1 MSPKIAASQRKTK
14 KQSQEDLNQ
23 TAQAAQ
29 PTQSVQPAQP
39 ASAATQ
45 SVPPQPI
52 QSMEELNQ
60 EYLQRLQQQAFFTD
74 QASAPEQE
82 SSAYEPMSDYYE
94 SYDPYGQYE
103 AMPPEAMP
111 PEAMPPEAM
120 DDYDYDYGM
129 ESGSR
134 GNEYEPESEQDTAGR
149 FGLYRDD
156 EEAIAE
162 AAASYAAHCQS
173 GQFSQVISRT
183 GAGAVT
189 EAIAQV
195 EPSVVSESNTQSNL
209 GVKCDMTPQG
219 RDAVRLQLA
228 LQTYPRHEIYADPYF
243 AQPVV
248 AWAQQASQSAQQDFL
263 YDSERWH
270 TDSVLNCALNC
281 PSLVSRISVASV
293 DYLQQHFPLGNDEDQ
308 EQFNVLMLVLFTKM
322 EDGDICV
329 NLSSLDSVY
338 SVIARWNDAAQRPLV
353 VLNPDEDDAAVES
366 PEQLERFVM
375 MVKRYAPLSVVQ
387 MHELLGKSLAVGTTE
402 DQHSPLV
409 FDLQRLYLR
418 RYYNY
423 EKGIADYIGQA
434 TAPELSAEQE
444 DFLKQAIEILFPSEA
459 EPGSSPLD
467 VNWQKMVALMA
478 TTSNF
483 NVVSGG
489 PGTGKTTTVLRILL
503 LLLCLDPQNRLIQ
516 LCAPTGKAAARM
528 GESILK
534 QLKDERTAEKIEALA
549 KLSHLSAEE
558 IKSFIPQTAV
568 TVQRLIKVRPN
579 HATPIFNAE
588 HKLLCDVLV
597 VDEVS
602 MLDLALFYRLL
613 QAIEPRCKLILL
625 GDKDQL
631 ASVEAGAV
639 LAELCSRLNLA
650 AEQRLQ
656 ERTLD
661 FLSRMSGYSPKQ
673 LLDGKIADHVTLLQF
688 SYRSKDVPQIGQLAA
703 LVNNAPRAQDSG
715 SNLELPRN
723 QQQGEIYSYLQLKE
737 RAEDA
742 LSFIG
747 MGEIADDDP
756 CKQQL
761 ERIKELFAQDEQ
773 QTLESIG
780 LLEPVLV
787 PESAAKPTK
796 KRGKGKTAAAAAA
809 ADTAEV
815 AYPEFKPA
823 ISYVQLRQA
832 PASAGADNSE
842 QKAQIESF
850 RKQLAQQAIARGVKE
865 NYSQFLE
872 LLEKQNF
879 VVSADQIEREEL
891 FKLMDRFRILCS
903 NHHGALGDKA
913 LNEAICEEVKRT
925 YLQGYGYFGPND
937 FFPGQ
942 IIIITK
948 NDPVLGLV
956 NGYVGFCAYEEK
968 AVGSNTQSD
977 QSDQSAQLG
986 TGPSATESESGSVG
1000 NTERVLRVF
1009 IPTGVEEKNG
1019 KSVTKVN
1026 VISTLLLT
1034 NYDTGYA
1041 MSIHKSQGSEYD
1053 KVTMVLAD
1061 RVNRVLTKELVYTGI
1076 TRAKKCVQVVS
1087 SDNALL
1093 YAIGHSVDRE
1103 SGLAERLLQG
1113 AQDPVVMPQA
1123 QPEVKAQKQE
1133 PAPSNSEPAEPQEQP
1148 KPKAKTTRATKAKT
1162 GTTAT
1167 KAGTAASKTKAA
1179 ATAKPKSTAK
1189 AKTTDIAVTTK
1200 AKVKSTTKAKTS
1212 RKASAATPEE

>member
-23 TAQAAQ
+23 TAQ
-29 PTQSVQPAQP
+29 PVQPAP
-39 ASAATQ
+39 AATQ

-74 QASAPEQE
+74 QASTPVQE

-103 AMPPEAMP
+103 AMPPEAM
-111 PEAMPPEAM
+111 
-120 DDYDYDYGM
+120 DDYDYGM
-129 ESGSR
+129 ESGPS
-134 GNEYEPESEQDTAGR
+134 GDEHGPVSAHSAANS

-183 GAGAVT
+183 GTGAVT

-209 GVKCDMTPQG
+209 GVKCDMTPQE

-387 MHELLGKSLAVGTTE
+387 MHDLLGKSLAVGTTE

-444 DFLKQAIEILFPSEA
+444 DFLKQAIEILFPSVA
-459 EPGSSPLD
+459 EQGSSPLD
-467 VNWQKMVALMA
+467 VNWQKMAALMA

-503 LLLCLDPQNRLIQ
+503 LLLCLDPQNRLIH

-688 SYRSKDVPQIGQLAA
+688 SYRSKDVPEIGQLAA

-723 QQQGEIYSYLQLKE
+723 QQQGEIYSYLQHKE
-737 RAEDA
+737 QAEDT
-742 LSFIG
+742 LSQIG

-787 PESAAKPTK
+787 PESATKPTK
-796 KRGKGKTAAAAAA
+796 KRGKGKAAAEAAATAAAKA
-809 ADTAEV
+809 AEV

-823 ISYVQLRQA
+823 IAYVQLRQA
-832 PASAGADNSE
+832 PASVDADNSE

-879 VVSADQIEREEL
+879 VVSADPDEREKL
-891 FKLMDRFRILCS
+891 FQSMDRFRILCS

-968 AVGSNTQSD
+968 TVGSNIQSD
-977 QSDQSAQLG
+977 QLG
-986 TGPSATESESGSVG
+986 TDPSATESESGSVG

>member
-602 MLDLALFYRLL
+602 ILDLALFYRLL

-688 SYRSKDVPQIGQLAA
+688 SYRSKDVPEIGQLAA

-723 QQQGEIYSYLQLKE
+723 QQQGEIYSYLQHKE
-737 RAEDA
+737 QAEDT
-742 LSFIG
+742 LSQIG

-787 PESAAKPTK
+787 PESATKPTK
-796 KRGKGKTAAAAAA
+796 KRGKGKAAAEAAATAAAKA
-809 ADTAEV
+809 AEV

-823 ISYVQLRQA
+823 IAYVQLRQA
-832 PASAGADNSE
+832 PASVDADNSE

-879 VVSADQIEREEL
+879 VVSADPDEREKL
-891 FKLMDRFRILCS
+891 FQSMDRFRILCS

-968 AVGSNTQSD
+968 TVGSNIQSD
-977 QSDQSAQLG
+977 QLG
-986 TGPSATESESGSVG
+986 TDPSATESESGSVG

-1167 KAGTAASKTKAA
+1167 KAGIAASKTKAA

>member
-872 LLEKQNF
+872 QLEKQNF
-879 VVSADQIEREEL
+879 VVSADPIEREEL

-968 AVGSNTQSD
+968 TVGSNIQSD
-977 QSDQSAQLG
+977 QLG
-986 TGPSATESESGSVG
+986 TDPSATESESGSVG

>member
-23 TAQAAQ
+23 TAQSAQ
-29 PTQSVQPAQP
+29 TVQPAP
-39 ASAATQ
+39 AATQ

-74 QASAPEQE
+74 QASTPVQE

-103 AMPPEAMP
+103 AMPPEAM
-111 PEAMPPEAM
+111 
-120 DDYDYDYGM
+120 DDYDYGM
-129 ESGSR
+129 ESGPS
-134 GNEYEPESEQDTAGR
+134 GDEHGPVSAHSAANS

-209 GVKCDMTPQG
+209 GVKRDMTPQE

-228 LQTYPRHEIYADPYF
+228 LQIYPRHEIYADPYF

-248 AWAQQASQSAQQDFL
+248 SWAQQASQSAQQDFL
-263 YDSERWH
+263 YDRERWH

-387 MHELLGKSLAVGTTE
+387 MHDLLGKSLAVGTTE

-409 FDLQRLYLR
+409 FDLHRLYLR

-423 EKGIADYIGQA
+423 EKGIADYISQA

-467 VNWQKMVALMA
+467 VNWQKMAALMA

-715 SNLELPRN
+715 SNLELPHN

-742 LSFIG
+742 LSFMG

-832 PASAGADNSE
+832 PASVDADNSE

-872 LLEKQNF
+872 QLEKQNF
-879 VVSADQIEREEL
+879 VVSADPDEREKL

-968 AVGSNTQSD
+968 TVGSNI

-986 TGPSATESESGSVG
+986 TDPSATESESGSVG

-1053 KVTMVLAD
+1053 KITMVLAD

-1148 KPKAKTTRATKAKT
+1148 KPKARATRATKAKT
-1162 GTTAT
+1162 GTTVT

>member
-23 TAQAAQ
+23 TAQPAQ
-29 PTQSVQPAQP
+29 SAQTVQPAP
-39 ASAATQ
+39 AATQ

-103 AMPPEAMP
+103 AMPPEAM
-111 PEAMPPEAM
+111 
-120 DDYDYDYGM
+120 DDYDYGM
-129 ESGSR
+129 ESGPS
-134 GNEYEPESEQDTAGR
+134 GDEHGPVSAHSAANS

-209 GVKCDMTPQG
+209 GVKCDMTPQE

-387 MHELLGKSLAVGTTE
+387 MHDLLGKSLAVGTTE

-467 VNWQKMVALMA
+467 VNWQKMAALMA

-796 KRGKGKTAAAAAA
+796 KRGKGKAAA
-809 ADTAEV
+809 ADTAAANTAANAADV

-872 LLEKQNF
+872 QLEKQNF
-879 VVSADQIEREEL
+879 VVSADPDEREKL

-977 QSDQSAQLG
+977 QSDQLG
-986 TGPSATESESGSVG
+986 TDPSATESESGSVG

-1009 IPTGVEEKNG
+1009 IPTGVEEKDG

-1113 AQDPVVMPQA
+1113 AHEYVVMPKD

-1148 KPKAKTTRATKAKT
+1148 KPKANTTRATKAKT

>member
-1 MSPKIAASQRKTK
+1 
-14 KQSQEDLNQ
+14 
-23 TAQAAQ
+23 
-29 PTQSVQPAQP
+29 
-39 ASAATQ
+39 
-45 SVPPQPI
+45 
-52 QSMEELNQ
+52 
-60 EYLQRLQQQAFFTD
+60 
-74 QASAPEQE
+74 
-82 SSAYEPMSDYYE
+82 
-94 SYDPYGQYE
+94 
-103 AMPPEAMP
+103 
-111 PEAMPPEAM
+111 
-120 DDYDYDYGM
+120 
-129 ESGSR
+129 
-134 GNEYEPESEQDTAGR
+134 
-149 FGLYRDD
+149 
-156 EEAIAE
+156 
-162 AAASYAAHCQS
+162 
-173 GQFSQVISRT
+173 
-183 GAGAVT
+183 
-189 EAIAQV
+189 
-195 EPSVVSESNTQSNL
+195 
-209 GVKCDMTPQG
+209 
-219 RDAVRLQLA
+219 
-228 LQTYPRHEIYADPYF
+228 
-243 AQPVV
+243 
-248 AWAQQASQSAQQDFL
+248 
-263 YDSERWH
+263 
-270 TDSVLNCALNC
+270 
-281 PSLVSRISVASV
+281 
-293 DYLQQHFPLGNDEDQ
+293 
-308 EQFNVLMLVLFTKM
+308 
-322 EDGDICV
+322 
-329 NLSSLDSVY
+329 
-338 SVIARWNDAAQRPLV
+338 
-353 VLNPDEDDAAVES
+353 
-366 PEQLERFVM
+366 
-375 MVKRYAPLSVVQ
+375 
-387 MHELLGKSLAVGTTE
+387 MHDLLGKSLALGTTE

-444 DFLKQAIEILFPSEA
+444 DFLKQAIEILFPSVA
-459 EPGSSPLD
+459 EQGSSPLD
-467 VNWQKMVALMA
+467 VNWQKMAALMA

-688 SYRSKDVPQIGQLAA
+688 SYRSKDVPEIGQLAA

-723 QQQGEIYSYLQLKE
+723 QQQGEIYSYLQHKE
-737 RAEDA
+737 QAEDT
-742 LSFIG
+742 LSQIG

-787 PESAAKPTK
+787 PESATKPTK
-796 KRGKGKTAAAAAA
+796 KRGKGKAAAEAAATAAAKA
-809 ADTAEV
+809 AEV

-823 ISYVQLRQA
+823 IAYVQLRQA
-832 PASAGADNSE
+832 PASVDADNSE

-879 VVSADQIEREEL
+879 VVSADPDEREKL
-891 FKLMDRFRILCS
+891 FQSMDRFRILCS

-968 AVGSNTQSD
+968 AVSSNAQSD
-977 QSDQSAQLG
+977 QQDTD
-986 TGPSATESESGSVG
+986 TGVTGGESVSGQSGSVDDV
-1000 NTERVLRVF
+1000 ERVLRVF
-1009 IPTGVEEKNG
+1009 IPTGVEEKDG

-1061 RVNRVLTKELVYTGI
+1061 RVNRVLTKDLVYTGI

-1113 AQDPVVMPQA
+1113 AHEYVVMPKT

-1133 PAPSNSEPAEPQEQP
+1133 PAPNNNESSESQEQP
-1148 KPKAKTTRATKAKT
+1148 KPKAKATRATKAKT

-1167 KAGTAASKTKAA
+1167 KAGTATSKPKAA
-1179 ATAKPKSTAK
+1179 PTAKPKSSAK
-1189 AKTTDIAVTTK
+1189 AKTTATAVTTK
-1200 AKVKSTTKAKTS
+1200 AKAKPATKIKTS

>member
-23 TAQAAQ
+23 TAQ
-29 PTQSVQPAQP
+29 PVQPAP
-39 ASAATQ
+39 AATQ

-74 QASAPEQE
+74 QASTPVQE

-111 PEAMPPEAM
+111 PEAM
-120 DDYDYDYGM
+120 DDYDYGM
-129 ESGSR
+129 ESGPS
-134 GNEYEPESEQDTAGR
+134 GDEHGPVSAHSAANS

-156 EEAIAE
+156 EEAIVE

-209 GVKCDMTPQG
+209 GVKCDMTPQE

-444 DFLKQAIEILFPSEA
+444 DFLKQAIEILFPSVA
-459 EPGSSPLD
+459 EQGSNPLD
-467 VNWQKMVALMA
+467 VNWQKMAALMA

-631 ASVEAGAV
+631 ASVE
-639 LAELCSRLNLA
+639 
-650 AEQRLQ
+650 
-656 ERTLD
+656 
-661 FLSRMSGYSPKQ
+661 
-673 LLDGKIADHVTLLQF
+673 
-688 SYRSKDVPQIGQLAA
+688 
-703 LVNNAPRAQDSG
+703 
-715 SNLELPRN
+715 
-723 QQQGEIYSYLQLKE
+723 
-737 RAEDA
+737 
-742 LSFIG
+742 
-747 MGEIADDDP
+747 
-756 CKQQL
+756 
-761 ERIKELFAQDEQ
+761 
-773 QTLESIG
+773 
-780 LLEPVLV
+780 
-787 PESAAKPTK
+787 
-796 KRGKGKTAAAAAA
+796 
-809 ADTAEV
+809 
-815 AYPEFKPA
+815 
-823 ISYVQLRQA
+823 
-832 PASAGADNSE
+832 
-842 QKAQIESF
+842 
-850 RKQLAQQAIARGVKE
+850 
-865 NYSQFLE
+865 
-872 LLEKQNF
+872 
-879 VVSADQIEREEL
+879 
-891 FKLMDRFRILCS
+891 
-903 NHHGALGDKA
+903 
-913 LNEAICEEVKRT
+913 
-925 YLQGYGYFGPND
+925 
-937 FFPGQ
+937 
-942 IIIITK
+942 
-948 NDPVLGLV
+948 
-956 NGYVGFCAYEEK
+956 
-968 AVGSNTQSD
+968 
-977 QSDQSAQLG
+977 
-986 TGPSATESESGSVG
+986 
-1000 NTERVLRVF
+1000 
-1009 IPTGVEEKNG
+1009 
-1019 KSVTKVN
+1019 
-1026 VISTLLLT
+1026 
-1034 NYDTGYA
+1034 
-1041 MSIHKSQGSEYD
+1041 
-1053 KVTMVLAD
+1053 
-1061 RVNRVLTKELVYTGI
+1061 
-1076 TRAKKCVQVVS
+1076 
-1087 SDNALL
+1087 
-1093 YAIGHSVDRE
+1093 
-1103 SGLAERLLQG
+1103 
-1113 AQDPVVMPQA
+1113 
-1123 QPEVKAQKQE
+1123 
-1133 PAPSNSEPAEPQEQP
+1133 
-1148 KPKAKTTRATKAKT
+1148 
-1162 GTTAT
+1162 
-1167 KAGTAASKTKAA
+1167 
-1179 ATAKPKSTAK
+1179 
-1189 AKTTDIAVTTK
+1189 
-1200 AKVKSTTKAKTS
+1200 
-1212 RKASAATPEE
+1212 

>member
-23 TAQAAQ
+23 TAQ
-29 PTQSVQPAQP
+29 PVQPAP
-39 ASAATQ
+39 AATQ

-74 QASAPEQE
+74 QASTPVQE

-111 PEAMPPEAM
+111 PEAM
-120 DDYDYDYGM
+120 DDYDYGM
-129 ESGSR
+129 ESGPS
-134 GNEYEPESEQDTAGR
+134 GDEHGPVSAHSAANS

-209 GVKCDMTPQG
+209 GVKCDMTPQE

-387 MHELLGKSLAVGTTE
+387 MHDLLGKSLAVGTTE

-459 EPGSSPLD
+459 ELGSSPLD
-467 VNWQKMVALMA
+467 VNWQKMAALMA

-796 KRGKGKTAAAAAA
+796 KRGKGKAAA
-809 ADTAEV
+809 ADTAAANTAANAADV

-872 LLEKQNF
+872 QLEKQNF
-879 VVSADQIEREEL
+879 VVSADPDEREKL

-977 QSDQSAQLG
+977 QSDQLG
-986 TGPSATESESGSVG
+986 TDPSATESESGSVG

-1009 IPTGVEEKNG
+1009 IPTGVEEKDG

-1113 AQDPVVMPQA
+1113 AHEYVVMPKD

-1148 KPKAKTTRATKAKT
+1148 KPKANTTRATKAKT

>member
-23 TAQAAQ
+23 TAQAA
-29 PTQSVQPAQP
+29 QPAQP

-209 GVKCDMTPQG
+209 GVKCDMTPQE

-248 AWAQQASQSAQQDFL
+248 SWTQQASQSAQQDFL
-263 YDSERWH
+263 YDRERWH

-742 LSFIG
+742 LAFIG

-872 LLEKQNF
+872 QLEKQNF
-879 VVSADQIEREEL
+879 VVSADPIEREEL

-968 AVGSNTQSD
+968 TVGSNIQSD
-977 QSDQSAQLG
+977 QLG
-986 TGPSATESESGSVG
+986 TDPSATESESGSVG

>member
-14 KQSQEDLNQ
+14 KQSQEDLTR
-23 TAQAAQ
+23 TAQ
-29 PTQSVQPAQP
+29 TTQPAQ
-39 ASAATQ
+39 SAQATTQ

-74 QASAPEQE
+74 QSSAPMQE
-82 SSAYEPMSDYYE
+82 SSAYEPMSDFYGA
-94 SYDPYGQYE
+94 YDPYGQYE

-120 DDYDYDYGM
+120 DDYDYGM
-129 ESGSR
+129 ESGPR
-134 GNEYEPESEQDTAGR
+134 GNEYETESEQDTAGR

-173 GQFSQVISRT
+173 GQFSQVISRV
-183 GAGAVT
+183 GASAVT
-189 EAIAQV
+189 EATAPV
-195 EPSVVSESNTQSNL
+195 EPPVVSESNTQSNL
-209 GVKCDMTPQG
+209 GVKRDMTPQE

-228 LQTYPRHEIYADPYF
+228 LQIYLRHEIYADPYF

-263 YDSERWH
+263 YDRERWH

-353 VLNPDEDDAAVES
+353 ILNPDEDDAAVES

-444 DFLKQAIEILFPSEA
+444 DFLKQAIEILFPSVA
-459 EPGSSPLD
+459 EQGSSPLD
-467 VNWQKMVALMA
+467 VNWQKMAALMA

-688 SYRSKDVPQIGQLAA
+688 SYRSKDVPEIGQLAA

-723 QQQGEIYSYLQLKE
+723 QQQGEIYSYLQHKE
-737 RAEDA
+737 QAEDT
-742 LSFIG
+742 LSQIG

-787 PESAAKPTK
+787 PESATKPTK
-796 KRGKGKTAAAAAA
+796 KRGKGKAAAEAAATAAAKA
-809 ADTAEV
+809 AEV

-823 ISYVQLRQA
+823 IAYVQLRQA
-832 PASAGADNSE
+832 PASVDADNSE

-879 VVSADQIEREEL
+879 VVSADPDEREKL
-891 FKLMDRFRILCS
+891 FQSMDRFRILCS

-968 AVGSNTQSD
+968 AVSSNAQSD
-977 QSDQSAQLG
+977 QQDTD
-986 TGPSATESESGSVG
+986 TGVTGGESVSGQSGSVDDV
-1000 NTERVLRVF
+1000 ERVLRVF
-1009 IPTGVEEKNG
+1009 IPTGVEEKDG

-1061 RVNRVLTKELVYTGI
+1061 RVNRVLTKDLVYTGI

-1113 AQDPVVMPQA
+1113 AHEYVVMPKT

-1133 PAPSNSEPAEPQEQP
+1133 PAPNNNESSESQEQP
-1148 KPKAKTTRATKAKT
+1148 KPKAKATRATKAKT

-1167 KAGTAASKTKAA
+1167 KAGTATSKTKAA
-1179 ATAKPKSTAK
+1179 ATAKPKSSAK
-1189 AKTTDIAVTTK
+1189 AKTTATAVTTK
-1200 AKVKSTTKAKTS
+1200 AKAKPATKIKTS

>member
-14 KQSQEDLNQ
+14 KQSQEDLTR
-23 TAQAAQ
+23 TAQ
-29 PTQSVQPAQP
+29 TTQPAQ
-39 ASAATQ
+39 SAQATTQ

-74 QASAPEQE
+74 QSPAPMQE
-82 SSAYEPMSDYYE
+82 SSAYEPMSDFYGA
-94 SYDPYGQYE
+94 YDSYGQYE

-111 PEAMPPEAM
+111 PEAM
-120 DDYDYDYGM
+120 DDYDYGM

-156 EEAIAE
+156 EEAIVE

-189 EAIAQV
+189 EATAPV

-209 GVKCDMTPQG
+209 GVKCDMTPQE

-263 YDSERWH
+263 YDRERWH

-293 DYLQQHFPLGNDEDQ
+293 DYLQQHFSLGNDEDQ

-444 DFLKQAIEILFPSEA
+444 DFLKQAIEILFPSVA
-459 EPGSSPLD
+459 EQGSNPLD
-467 VNWQKMVALMA
+467 VNWQKMAALMA

-613 QAIEPRCKLILL
+613 QAIEPCCKLILL

-688 SYRSKDVPQIGQLAA
+688 SYRSKDVPEIGQLAA

-737 RAEDA
+737 QAEDT
-742 LSFIG
+742 LSQIG

-761 ERIKELFAQDEQ
+761 ERIKELFTQDEQ

-787 PESAAKPTK
+787 PESASKPTK
-796 KRGKGKTAAAAAA
+796 KRGKGKAAEASAANAAAKA
-809 ADTAEV
+809 AEV

-872 LLEKQNF
+872 QLEKQNF
-879 VVSADQIEREEL
+879 EVSADPIEREEL

-968 AVGSNTQSD
+968 AVGSNA
-977 QSDQSAQLG
+977 QSDQSAQQEQG
-986 TGPSATESESGSVG
+986 TGQSATNSESESDSVD

-1113 AQDPVVMPQA
+1113 AQDPVVIPQA

-1133 PAPSNSEPAEPQEQP
+1133 PAPSQDDTALPQEQP
-1148 KPKAKTTRATKAKT
+1148 KPKAKATRATKTKT
-1162 GTTAT
+1162 STTAT
-1167 KAGTAASKTKAA
+1167 KAGTAASKTKATATA
-1179 ATAKPKSTAK
+1179 ATAKSKSTAK
-1189 AKTTDIAVTTK
+1189 AKTTDTAVTTK
-1200 AKVKSTTKAKTS
+1200 AKAKSTTKAKTS
-1212 RKASAATPEE
+1212 RKASAATPEA

>member
-23 TAQAAQ
+23 TAQ
-29 PTQSVQPAQP
+29 PVQPAP
-39 ASAATQ
+39 AATQ

-74 QASAPEQE
+74 QASTPVQE

-103 AMPPEAMP
+103 AMPPEV
-111 PEAMPPEAM
+111 MPPEAM
-120 DDYDYDYGM
+120 DDYDYGM
-129 ESGSR
+129 ESGPS
-134 GNEYEPESEQDTAGR
+134 GDEHGPVSAHSAANS

-209 GVKCDMTPQG
+209 GVKCDMTPQE

-387 MHELLGKSLAVGTTE
+387 MHDLLGKSLAVGTTE

-467 VNWQKMVALMA
+467 VNWQKMAALMA

-742 LSFIG
+742 LSFMG

-761 ERIKELFAQDEQ
+761 ERIKELFTQDEQ

-787 PESAAKPTK
+787 PESASKPTK
-796 KRGKGKTAAAAAA
+796 KRGKGKAAEASAANTAANA
-809 ADTAEV
+809 ADV

-872 LLEKQNF
+872 QLEKQNF
-879 VVSADQIEREEL
+879 VVSADPDEREKL

-977 QSDQSAQLG
+977 QSDQLG
-986 TGPSATESESGSVG
+986 TDPSATESESGSVG

-1009 IPTGVEEKNG
+1009 IPTGVEEKDG

-1113 AQDPVVMPQA
+1113 AHEYVVMPKD

-1148 KPKAKTTRATKAKT
+1148 KPKANTTRATKAKT

>member
-111 PEAMPPEAM
+111 PEAM
-120 DDYDYDYGM
+120 DDYDYGM
-129 ESGSR
+129 ESGPS
-134 GNEYEPESEQDTAGR
+134 GDEHGPVSAHSAANS

-209 GVKCDMTPQG
+209 GVKCDMTPQE

-263 YDSERWH
+263 YDSERWL

-338 SVIARWNDAAQRPLV
+338 SVIARWNDVAQRPLV

-423 EKGIADYIGQA
+423 EKGIADYISQA

-467 VNWQKMVALMA
+467 VNWQKMAALMA

-761 ERIKELFAQDEQ
+761 ERIKELFTQDEQ

-787 PESAAKPTK
+787 PESASKPTK

-809 ADTAEV
+809 ADTAEE

-832 PASAGADNSE
+832 PASVDADNSE

-872 LLEKQNF
+872 QLEKQNF
-879 VVSADQIEREEL
+879 VVSADPDEREKL

-977 QSDQSAQLG
+977 QSDQLG
-986 TGPSATESESGSVG
+986 TDPSATESESGSVG

-1113 AQDPVVMPQA
+1113 TQDPVVMPQA

-1133 PAPSNSEPAEPQEQP
+1133 PAPSQDDTALPQEQP
-1148 KPKAKTTRATKAKT
+1148 KPKARATRATKAKT
-1162 GTTAT
+1162 S
-1167 KAGTAASKTKAA
+1167 TAATKTKAA

>member
-195 EPSVVSESNTQSNL
+195 EPSVVSKSNTQSNL

-872 LLEKQNF
+872 QLEKQNF
-879 VVSADQIEREEL
+879 VVSADPIEREEL

-968 AVGSNTQSD
+968 TVGSNIQSD
-977 QSDQSAQLG
+977 QLG
-986 TGPSATESESGSVG
+986 TDPSATESESGSVG

>member
-14 KQSQEDLNQ
+14 KQSQEDLTR
-23 TAQAAQ
+23 TAQ
-29 PTQSVQPAQP
+29 TTQPAQ
-39 ASAATQ
+39 SAQATTQ

-111 PEAMPPEAM
+111 PEAM
-120 DDYDYDYGM
+120 DDYDYGM
-129 ESGSR
+129 ESGPS
-134 GNEYEPESEQDTAGR
+134 GDEHGPVSAHSAANS

-156 EEAIAE
+156 EEAIVE

-189 EAIAQV
+189 EATAPV
-195 EPSVVSESNTQSNL
+195 EPLVVSESNTQSNL
-209 GVKCDMTPQG
+209 GVKRDMTPQE

-228 LQTYPRHEIYADPYF
+228 LQIYPRHEIYADPYF

-263 YDSERWH
+263 YDRERWH

-444 DFLKQAIEILFPSEA
+444 DFLKQAIEILFPSVA
-459 EPGSSPLD
+459 EQGSNPLD
-467 VNWQKMVALMA
+467 VNWQKMAALMA

-579 HATPIFNAE
+579 HSTPIFNAE

-613 QAIEPRCKLILL
+613 QAIEPCCKLILL

-688 SYRSKDVPQIGQLAA
+688 SYRSKDVPEIGQLAA

-737 RAEDA
+737 QAEDT
-742 LSFIG
+742 LSQIG

-787 PESAAKPTK
+787 PESATKPTK
-796 KRGKGKTAAAAAA
+796 KRGKGKAAAEAAATAAAKA
-809 ADTAEV
+809 AEV

-823 ISYVQLRQA
+823 IAYVQLRQA
-832 PASAGADNSE
+832 PASVDADNSE

-879 VVSADQIEREEL
+879 VVSADPIEREEL

-968 AVGSNTQSD
+968 AVGSNA
-977 QSDQSAQLG
+977 QSDQSAQQEQG
-986 TGPSATESESGSVG
+986 TGQSATNSESESDSVD

-1113 AQDPVVMPQA
+1113 AQDPVVIPQA

-1133 PAPSNSEPAEPQEQP
+1133 PAPSQDDTALPQEQP
-1148 KPKAKTTRATKAKT
+1148 KPKAKATRATKAKT
-1162 GTTAT
+1162 STTAT
-1167 KAGTAASKTKAA
+1167 KAGTAASKTKAT
-1179 ATAKPKSTAK
+1179 ATARSKSTAK
-1189 AKTTDIAVTTK
+1189 AKTTDTAVTTK
-1200 AKVKSTTKAKTS
+1200 AKAKSTTKAKTS
-1212 RKASAATPEE
+1212 RKASAATPEA

>member
-14 KQSQEDLNQ
+14 KQSQEDLTK
-23 TAQAAQ
+23 TAQ
-29 PTQSVQPAQP
+29 PVQQ
-39 ASAATQ
+39 ATQ

-74 QASAPEQE
+74 QASAPVQE
-82 SSAYEPMSDYYE
+82 SSAYEPMSDYYD

-103 AMPPEAMP
+103 SLPPEATL
-111 PEAMPPEAM
+111 PEAM
-120 DDYDYDYGM
+120 DDYDYGM
-129 ESGSR
+129 ESGPR
-134 GNEYEPESEQDTAGR
+134 GNEYEPESEQDMSGR

-162 AAASYAAHCQS
+162 AAASYAAHCQA

-189 EAIAQV
+189 EATEQVASTAQ
-195 EPSVVSESNTQSNL
+195 SKLDSQNNL
-209 GVKCDMTPQG
+209 GVKRDLLPQE

-228 LQTYPRHEIYADPYF
+228 LQIYPRHEIYADPYF

-248 AWAQQASQSAQQDFL
+248 SWAQQASQSAQQDFL

-281 PSLVSRISVASV
+281 PNLVSRISVASV

-338 SVIARWNDAAQRPLV
+338 SVIARWNDVAQKPLV

-375 MVKRYAPLSVVQ
+375 MVKRYAPLGVVQ

-467 VNWQKMVALMA
+467 VNWQKMAALMA

-534 QLKDERTAEKIEALA
+534 QLKDKRTAEKIEALA

-688 SYRSKDVPQIGQLAA
+688 SYRSKDVPEIGQLAA

-737 RAEDA
+737 QAEDTF
-742 LSFIG
+742 SQIG

-787 PESAAKPTK
+787 PESATKPTK
-796 KRGKGKTAAAAAA
+796 KRGKGKAAAEYAATAAAKA
-809 ADTAEV
+809 AEV

-832 PASAGADNSE
+832 PSSVDTDNSE

-850 RKQLAQQAIARGVKE
+850 RKQLAQQAVARGVKE

-872 LLEKQNF
+872 QLEKQNF
-879 VVSADQIEREEL
+879 VVSADPQEREEL

-913 LNEAICEEVKRT
+913 LNEAICEEVKCT

-968 AVGSNTQSD
+968 AVSSNAQSD
-977 QSDQSAQLG
+977 QSDQHDTS
-986 TGPSATESESGSVG
+986 TGVTGGETDSGQSGSVDDV
-1000 NTERVLRVF
+1000 ERVLRVF
-1009 IPTGVEEKNG
+1009 IPTGVEEKDG

-1113 AQDPVVMPQA
+1113 AAPVPQA

-1133 PAPSNSEPAEPQEQP
+1133 PAPSNNKPAEPQEHP
-1148 KPKAKTTRATKAKT
+1148 KPKATRATKAKT
-1162 GTTAT
+1162 STTAT
-1167 KAGTAASKTKAA
+1167 KAGTATSKTKAA

-1189 AKTTDIAVTTK
+1189 AKTTDTVVTTK
-1200 AKVKSTTKAKTS
+1200 AKATAKTKSSTKTKTS
-1212 RKASAATPEE
+1212 RKSAAATPED

>member
-23 TAQAAQ
+23 TAQ
-29 PTQSVQPAQP
+29 PVQPAP
-39 ASAATQ
+39 AATQ

-74 QASAPEQE
+74 QASTPVQE

-111 PEAMPPEAM
+111 PEAM
-120 DDYDYDYGM
+120 DDYDYGM
-129 ESGSR
+129 ESGPS
-134 GNEYEPESEQDTAGR
+134 GDEHGPVSAHSAANS

-209 GVKCDMTPQG
+209 GVKCDMTPQE

-409 FDLQRLYLR
+409 FDLHRLYLR

-467 VNWQKMVALMA
+467 VNWQKMAALMA

-516 LCAPTGKAAARM
+516 ICAPTGKAAARM

-688 SYRSKDVPQIGQLAA
+688 SYRSKDVPEIGQLAA

-737 RAEDA
+737 QAEDT
-742 LSFIG
+742 LSQIG

-787 PESAAKPTK
+787 PESATKPTK
-796 KRGKGKTAAAAAA
+796 KRGKGKAAAEAAATAAAKA
-809 ADTAEV
+809 AEV

-823 ISYVQLRQA
+823 IAYVQLRQA
-832 PASAGADNSE
+832 PVSVDADNSE

-879 VVSADQIEREEL
+879 VVSADPIEREEL

-1103 SGLAERLLQG
+1103 SGLAERLLQW
-1113 AQDPVVMPQA
+1113 AAPVPQA
-1123 QPEVKAQKQE
+1123 QPEAKAQKQE
-1133 PAPSNSEPAEPQEQP
+1133 PAPSNNEPAELQEQP
-1148 KPKAKTTRATKAKT
+1148 KPKATRATKAKT

-1167 KAGTAASKTKAA
+1167 KAGTTATKTKAA

-1189 AKTTDIAVTTK
+1189 AKTTDTAATTK
-1200 AKVKSTTKAKTS
+1200 AKATAKTKSSTKTKTS
-1212 RKASAATPEE
+1212 RKSAAATPEE

>member
-111 PEAMPPEAM
+111 PEAM
-120 DDYDYDYGM
+120 DDYDYGM
-129 ESGSR
+129 ESGPS
-134 GNEYEPESEQDTAGR
+134 GDEHGPVSAHSAANS

-209 GVKCDMTPQG
+209 GVKCDMTPQE

-263 YDSERWH
+263 YDSERWL

-338 SVIARWNDAAQRPLV
+338 SVIARWNDVAQRPLV

-423 EKGIADYIGQA
+423 EKGIADYISQA

-467 VNWQKMVALMA
+467 VNWQKMAALMA

-761 ERIKELFAQDEQ
+761 ERIKELFTQDEQ

-787 PESAAKPTK
+787 PESASKPTK

-809 ADTAEV
+809 ADTAEE

-832 PASAGADNSE
+832 PASVDADNSE

-872 LLEKQNF
+872 QLEKQNF
-879 VVSADQIEREEL
+879 VVSADPDEREKL

-977 QSDQSAQLG
+977 QSDQLG
-986 TGPSATESESGSVG
+986 TDPSATESESGSVG

-1113 AQDPVVMPQA
+1113 TQDPVVMPQA

-1133 PAPSNSEPAEPQEQP
+1133 PAPSQDDTALPQEQP
-1148 KPKAKTTRATKAKT
+1148 KPKARATRATKAKT
-1162 GTTAT
+1162 S
-1167 KAGTAASKTKAA
+1167 TAATKTKAT

>member
-111 PEAMPPEAM
+111 PEAM
-120 DDYDYDYGM
+120 DDYDYGM
-129 ESGSR
+129 ESGPS
-134 GNEYEPESEQDTAGR
+134 GDEHGPVSAHSAANS

-209 GVKCDMTPQG
+209 GVKCDMTPQE

-263 YDSERWH
+263 YDSERWL

-338 SVIARWNDAAQRPLV
+338 SVIARWNDVAQRPLV

-409 FDLQRLYLR
+409 
-418 RYYNY
+418 
-423 EKGIADYIGQA
+423 GIADYISQA

-467 VNWQKMVALMA
+467 VNWQKMAALMA

-761 ERIKELFAQDEQ
+761 ERIKELFTQDEQ

-787 PESAAKPTK
+787 PESASKPTK

-809 ADTAEV
+809 ADTAEE

-832 PASAGADNSE
+832 PASVDADNSE

-872 LLEKQNF
+872 QLEKQNF
-879 VVSADQIEREEL
+879 VVSADPDEREKL

-968 AVGSNTQSD
+968 AVGSNI
-977 QSDQSAQLG
+977 QSDQSAQQEQG
-986 TGPSATESESGSVG
+986 TGPSATNSESESDSVN

-1113 AQDPVVMPQA
+1113 AHEYVIMPKD